1 MHLYKTW
8 GAQTF
13 LSNAPKIL
21 NNKKQPKPI
30 KTNDKS
36 VLMDM
41 KGIRAPEKAQTISFF
56 CKINMLKTKLK
67 GKKCRI
73 KILKKN

>member
-41 KGIRAPEKAQTISFF
+41 KGIRAPEKAQTILF

-67 GKKCRI
+67 GKKC
-73 KILKKN
+73 

>member
-41 KGIRAPEKAQTISFF
+41 KGIRAPEKAQTISF

-73 KILKKN
+73 KILRRK